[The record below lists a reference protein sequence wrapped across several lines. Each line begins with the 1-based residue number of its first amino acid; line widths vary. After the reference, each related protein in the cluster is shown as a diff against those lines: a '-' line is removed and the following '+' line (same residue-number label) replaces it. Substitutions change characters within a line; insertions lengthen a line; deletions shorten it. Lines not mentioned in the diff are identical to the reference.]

1 LLWSRNPSFLGALSS
16 FPSLLPPL
24 LLQVDQNFVKTLFR
38 ALGLV
43 REYKNKG
50 QTKRVG
56 KGEQEGRRKRP
67 GGETKRRGGEKGE
80 VQGRSREEE
89 ERRGGTRKK

>member
-1 LLWSRNPSFLGALSS
+1 LLWSRNTSSLGALSS

-24 LLQVDQNFVKTLFR
+24 LLQVDQNFVKTLFG

-56 KGEQEGRRKRP
+56 KGRAGREKKETRRRDQEKRRREGGGRRK
-67 GGETKRRGGEKGE
+67 K
-80 VQGRSREEE
+80 
-89 ERRGGTRKK
+89 